1 MGICPLQSAYY
12 LPKKKTEVNT
22 KVFYGVGDPNFSQ
35 IEASKYANRGIA
47 NTKKLKNLVSLS
59 ETYDE
64 VVSISNLF
72 PKKTLFLGNKA
83 NEIQLKAQQD
93 FSNSIMYFATH
104 SVPLMSEISLQP
116 GLALT
121 PPQSASINDD
131 GLLTASEILDINFNN
146 SYISLA
152 ACNTYQELY
161 PGSEKF
167 SGFAESFFAA
177 GRKAWFYQCGILKAY
192 LLQSSTP
199 RCMTEL
205 SIMMKAF
212 KKLLERHLYNLF
224 KMRNI
229 IIHSFGVAIYI

>member
-1 MGICPLQSAYY
+1 MGICSLCSQ
-12 LPKKKTEVNT
+12 LITCQKRNRRNT

-47 NTKKLKNLVSLS
+47 NTKKLKNLVSL

-146 SYISLA
+146 SIYIACCMQYISRA
-152 ACNTYQELY
+152 
-161 PGSEKF
+161 
-167 SGFAESFFAA
+167 
-177 GRKAWFYQCGILKAY
+177 
-192 LLQSSTP
+192 
-199 RCMTEL
+199 L
-205 SIMMKAF
+205 SRI
-212 KKLLERHLYNLF
+212 
-224 KMRNI
+224 
-229 IIHSFGVAIYI
+229 